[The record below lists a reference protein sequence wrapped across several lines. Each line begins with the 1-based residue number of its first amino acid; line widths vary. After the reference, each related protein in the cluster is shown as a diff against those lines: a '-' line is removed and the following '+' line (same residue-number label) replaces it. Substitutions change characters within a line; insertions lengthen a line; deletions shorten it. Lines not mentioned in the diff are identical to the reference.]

1 MQRERGSRA
10 QNPVQSTSRLS
21 YCPIPTFPAGLGPT
35 PSHLD
40 SCSRHLAGLPAP
52 VWSSSPHSISSH
64 PFTHLTI
71 HAFVHSSNTPEGQSL
86 CHVELCGWSFPTWLT
101 LLLFS
106 GFLGSP
112 DIRCLDCKFLENVL
126 TRYKSGILRSH
137 SLGTNPSYTFSSQI
151 IP

>member
-10 QNPVQSTSRLS
+10 QNPVQSACHLS

-71 HAFVHSSNTPEGQSL
+71 QAFVHSSNIPEGQSL
-86 CHVELCGWSFPTWLT
+86 CHVKPCGWSFPTWLT

-106 GFLGSP
+106 GFLGGMAPSP
-112 DIRCLDCKFLENVL
+112 TLRLHLLPTFI
-126 TRYKSGILRSH
+126 TRHQMSGL
-137 SLGTNPSYTFSSQI
+137 
-151 IP
+151 